1 MVWSMERKRGG
12 AAIGTRYK
20 TNVATYDPSTGRTYR
35 AGVTL
40 EPDDAVRLLTMAE
53 RAGLSVS
60 GLFNAL
66 LKNAEVDP
74 ETGLPPFLEPAPE
87 DAHLFREA
95 S

>member
-1 MVWSMERKRGG
+1 
-12 AAIGTRYK
+12 
-20 TNVATYDPSTGRTYR
+20 
-35 AGVTL
+35 
-40 EPDDAVRLLTMAE
+40 MAE